1 MRIQNAENSLRCDSS
16 SRTSNERTCDCF
28 PICGRLSNQKNWP
41 NPRFLSNIMDD
52 ELEDKILYQ
61 TYVSHMKLISKFA
74 VGISAGLNA
83 GINAPLAYFWRIMR
97 LYAFKPE
104 VLVCGALLAV
114 ILFYIQAVDVWSRTL
129 LGKIQYT
136 LGRTT
141 SKVSKLQFL
150 VNDSV
155 DNGVKLIWK
164 LRQGN
169 IAAYA
174 VQGHRIRMEDRFVVN
189 EDMNNT
195 GVSLFAV
202 FDGHGGEFAVDYASD
217 KLILNIKQKVIT
229 LKDII
234 AGRAPR
240 ITEDTEMENE
250 AEQKKEEKPD
260 PGLLERKKSFRKT
273 VSTSLTDDCMK
284 KAVGVTDPE
293 ILDKLDSLSRPI
305 TREVR
310 PCRPSEKQ
318 QSKIDMSNYLDGSKI
333 NYSRLLTDEVLAADR
348 LLVEAAKKNMD
359 VAGTTALIALLEGN
373 KLIVANVGDSRGVM
387 CDGKGN
393 AIPLS
398 FDHKPQQ
405 ERERRRIYKA
415 GGRVTFNGVWR
426 VAGILAT
433 SRALGDYPLKD
444 KKLVIADP
452 DILTFDLSDHN
463 PMFIILASD
472 GLWDTFTNEEAV
484 AFIKERINEP
494 HFGAKS
500 ITLQSYYRGS
510 LDNITVV
517 VINLKDHKYSISEAK
532 RN

>member
-1 MRIQNAENSLRCDSS
+1 
-16 SRTSNERTCDCF
+16 
-28 PICGRLSNQKNWP
+28 
-41 NPRFLSNIMDD
+41 
-52 ELEDKILYQ
+52 
-61 TYVSHMKLISKFA
+61 MKLVSKFA
-74 VGISAGLNA
+74 VGIPTGLNA
-83 GINAPLAYFWRIMR
+83 GINTPFDYFWRIMR
-97 LYAFKPE
+97 AYALKPE
-104 VLVCGALLAV
+104 VLIFGAVLAIILL
-114 ILFYIQAVDVWSRTL
+114 YIQAVDVWSRSL
-129 LGKIQYT
+129 LGRIQYT

-141 SKVSKLQFL
+141 SNVSKLQFL

-155 DNGVKLIWK
+155 NNGVKLSWEFK
-164 LRQGN
+164 QGY

-174 VQGHRIRMEDRFVVN
+174 VQGHRARMEDRFVVN
-189 EDMNNT
+189 EDMNST

-202 FDGHGGEFAVDYASD
+202 FDGHGGEFAANYARD
-217 KLILNIKQKVIT
+217 KLIPNINKKVIE

-234 AGRAPR
+234 AGKVRRGSDDA
-240 ITEDTEMENE
+240 
-250 AEQKKEEKPD
+250 QKEEDESEKIEEKENVAEP
-260 PGLLERKKSFRKT
+260 LERKKSFRKT
-273 VSTSLTDDCMK
+273 VSASVTDDCMK
-284 KAVGVTDPE
+284 KNVGVTDPE
-293 ILDKLDSLSRPI
+293 LLDKLDSLPRPI

-310 PCRPSEKQ
+310 PSRTTKTPLKVD
-318 QSKIDMSNYLDGSKI
+318 ITNYLDGNKI
-333 NYSRLLTDEVLAADR
+333 NYGRLLTDEVLAVDR

-359 VAGTTALIALLEGN
+359 VAGTTALIALLEEN

-405 ERERRRIYKA
+405 ERERRRINKA
-415 GGRVTFNGVWR
+415 GGLVTFNGVWR

-463 PMFIILASD
+463 PMFIVLASD

-510 LDNITVV
+510 ADNITVL
-517 VINLKDHKYSISEAK
+517 VINLRDRKFSISEVK
-532 RN
+532 KNQ

>member
-1 MRIQNAENSLRCDSS
+1 
-16 SRTSNERTCDCF
+16 
-28 PICGRLSNQKNWP
+28 
-41 NPRFLSNIMDD
+41 MDD
-52 ELEDKILYQ
+52 ELEDRILYQ
-61 TYVSHMKLISKFA
+61 TYVSHMKLVSKFA
-74 VGISAGLNA
+74 VGIPTGLNA
-83 GINAPLAYFWRIMR
+83 GINTPLGYFWRIMR
-97 LYAFKPE
+97 AYALKPE
-104 VLVCGALLAV
+104 VLICGAVLA
-114 ILFYIQAVDVWSRTL
+114 IIIFYIQAVDVWSRSV
-129 LGKIQYT
+129 LGRIQYT
-136 LGRTT
+136 LGHTT
-141 SKVSKLQFL
+141 SKFL

-155 DNGVKLIWK
+155 NNGMKLSWELK
-164 LRQGN
+164 RGH

-174 VQGHRIRMEDRFVVN
+174 VQGHRPRMEDRFVIN

-202 FDGHGGEFAVDYASD
+202 FDGHGGEFAANYAYD
-217 KLILNIKQKVIT
+217 HLISNINKKVVE
-229 LKDII
+229 LKDIL
-234 AGRAPR
+234 AGKVPR
-240 ITEDTEMENE
+240 VQSDEETDTFDDNSKEDKND
-250 AEQKKEEKPD
+250 AN
-260 PGLLERKKSFRKT
+260 LERKKSFRKT

-284 KAVGVTDPE
+284 KNVGVTDPE
-293 ILDKLDSLSRPI
+293 LLDKLDSLQRPI

-310 PCRPSEKQ
+310 PCRTTEKPQ
-318 QSKIDMSNYLDGSKI
+318 KVDVTNYLDGNRI
-333 NYSRLLTDEVLAADR
+333 NYGKLLTDEVLAVDQ
-348 LLVEAAKKNMD
+348 LLVKAAKKNRD

-405 ERERRRIYKA
+405 ERERRRIKKA
-415 GGRVTFNGVWR
+415 GGAVTFNGVWR

-463 PMFIILASD
+463 PMFIVLASD

-510 LDNITVV
+510 ADNITVV
-517 VINLKDHKYSISEAK
+517 VINLRDRKFAIAEAK
-532 RN
+532 KTE